1 MNFQRIISGKLL
13 YSILIVVSLDSIS
26 QFLKAQTPFAPFDS
40 LYTELIQ
47 MLTSQTPINLKKTV
61 FANENIFFDNQLS
74 ESDFEKNVMFLV
86 SLVKAKSKSFSA
98 TETKE
103 KDIETLKL
111 HSALFKIFADTTKI
125 IDGTDTLAF
134 LPYRYDFD
142 DMFGEKDLSKMFV
155 TKLLGTHTGNCHS
168 MPFLYKIICDELKI
182 PCHLARAPNHIY
194 IKLHSDK
201 LGWYNTELTSASF
214 PTDSWIMASGY
225 VSLDAI
231 QSGLYMDTL
240 SEKQM
245 LTMCAYDLAKVY
257 ERKFPES
264 DGNFIIKC
272 CNLAIAHDPKNIS
285 ALILKAETQ
294 KTQFENEVK
303 KRNLKDTDALRKLP
317 EGKLLWAEL
326 SKVYS
331 QIYKLGYRV
340 MPEKMY
346 TDWMSSL
353 KKESEK
359 FINKKVMDTSKN

>member
-1 MNFQRIISGKLL
+1 
-13 YSILIVVSLDSIS
+13 
-26 QFLKAQTPFAPFDS
+26 
-40 LYTELIQ
+40 
-47 MLTSQTPINLKKTV
+47 
-61 FANENIFFDNQLS
+61 
-74 ESDFEKNVMFLV
+74 
-86 SLVKAKSKSFSA
+86 
-98 TETKE
+98 
-103 KDIETLKL
+103 
-111 HSALFKIFADTTKI
+111 
-125 IDGTDTLAF
+125 
-134 LPYRYDFD
+134 
-142 DMFGEKDLSKMFV
+142 
-155 TKLLGTHTGNCHS
+155 
-168 MPFLYKIICDELKI
+168 
-182 PCHLARAPNHIY
+182 
-194 IKLHSDK
+194 
-201 LGWYNTELTSASF
+201 
-214 PTDSWIMASGY
+214 MASGY

-231 QSGLYMDTL
+231 QCGLYMDTL